1 MATAARFSTGAG
13 WISGKR
19 AKPAHRAAIFRL
31 VAWSNDIFIPLDY
44 NTPVIDEMRR
54 LPKIMISSVCLGMIS
69 GQTLRVC
76 PEGKPV
82 STFPDHA
89 LDIAGIRMT
98 DVTDKAIE
106 KLKTSGWAVVETT
119 GFLHLIG
126 PLWQRV
132 VDGEHEYAL
141 VAQDKH
147 HNRRGLVQG
156 GVLMTFADRTC
167 GMTAR
172 YVSGRPT
179 LATVQMDTHFVEAGK
194 IGETL
199 LSKPRVVRSTQSLIF
214 MSTEVTVDKRCIAMA
229 NGVFKI
235 LKNE

>member
-1 MATAARFSTGAG
+1 MTY
-13 WISGKR
+13 K
-19 AKPAHRAAIFRL
+19 AK
-31 VAWSNDIFIPLDY
+31 
-44 NTPVIDEMRR
+44 
-54 LPKIMISSVCLGMIS
+54 
-69 GQTLRVC
+69 
-76 PEGKPV
+76 
-82 STFPDHA
+82 
-89 LDIAGIRMT
+89 
-98 DVTDKAIE
+98 E
-106 KLKTSGWAVVETT
+106 KLKSSGWTFFDTT
-119 GFLHLIG
+119 GFLHLVG

-132 VDGEHEYAL
+132 VNDEHEYAL

-156 GVLMTFADRTC
+156 GLLMTFADRTC

-194 IGETL
+194 IGEIL
-199 LSKPRVVRSTQSLIF
+199 VSKPRVVRSTRSLIF
-214 MSTEVTVDKRCIAMA
+214 VSTEVTVAKPCISMA